1 MFLNMVQ
8 GQRHPSAER
17 QLRTDK
23 PDHSGPHNPHPRRA
37 ASEGYAIFPRLTC
50 FIMTARFR
58 CAQSSQWQPLLDGAD
73 CAVYL
78 CLSSGPS
85 LSPPFLF
92 TLSPSLSHWVS
103 NGFFFLFWKTYKE
116 LQQILQLE
124 RTLKRWILGRPLFN
138 DEPSVC
144 HFCSVSTF
152 TPSPHFPTDL
162 SSCTSAWAPQFWAQ
176 GRGLSLQLIRL
187 LIGWGGWGCG
197 GGTIKH
203 FHRKPGLTAP
213 TPSSCCWQR

>member
-1 MFLNMVQ
+1 MVQ

-37 ASEGYAIFPRLTC
+37 ASEGYAFFPRLTC

-58 CAQSSQWQPLLDGAD
+58 GAQSSQWQPLLDGAG

-92 TLSPSLSHWVS
+92 TFSPSLSHWVS

-144 HFCSVSTF
+144 HFCPVSAF
-152 TPSPHFPTDL
+152 TPSPHFPADL
-162 SSCTSAWAPQFWAQ
+162 SSCTSA
-176 GRGLSLQLIRL
+176 
-187 LIGWGGWGCG
+187 
-197 GGTIKH
+197 
-203 FHRKPGLTAP
+203 
-213 TPSSCCWQR
+213 